1 MWVPDD
7 ETQRDLQANHGPITN
22 PVDRFA
28 HLPEPTRRWLELMRE
43 EDTKDI
49 AEVVR
54 MMHAARTVGRFGKW
68 MIITIVGMIIAGAS
82 LGEAVAKYWGWI
94 FRGGSQ

>member
-1 MWVPDD
+1 
-7 ETQRDLQANHGPITN
+7 
-22 PVDRFA
+22 
-28 HLPEPTRRWLELMRE
+28 MRE

-94 FRGGSQ
+94 FRGGSP